1 MNIMATSKAKLYKPQ
16 MSALRGVL
24 EMTFEKTGSA
34 TADNGAVTSGTK
46 LNYTE
51 ISSQKPA
58 KSDTVNRSARDTV
71 APDDAL
77 AELVFNNCSVRP
89 VKPTDTLN
97 SLAKEVLGPKA
108 TKESI
113 QECSRMIR
121 EINGMQSNR
130 QQELK
135 SIVSPV
141 KNADGSLSFYNRDSC
156 TEKYTYWSDGSMKME
171 NSRTGRGYSCYYQ
184 PDGTRV
190 VKSWGPEA
198 ADNSV
203 ETGYPDRSY
212 KVERSDGTG
221 YVSTVDG
228 KITHWGPSLKD
239 NYTITTDKNG
249 NGQKV
254 ELDGTKSACW
264 GDGTQRVQN
273 QDGTGHVS
281 HADGSLESWGPTAS
295 HNFKVKL
302 GPNGEKEV
310 TYLDGLKYKE
320 QKNGIVTELRP
331 DGTKVE
337 WKAHQDGSHT
347 VVEVDKHG
355 EISALYIS
363 SDAPPNKRHR
373 AINIQ
378 DERWGCLNLKAD
390 PITKQ
395 H

>member
-1 MNIMATSKAKLYKPQ
+1 MRFEEASNAKTDNVAVA
-16 MSALRGVL
+16 SA
-24 EMTFEKTGSA
+24 
-34 TADNGAVTSGTK
+34 TK
-46 LNYTE
+46 LNYAD
-51 ISSQKPA
+51 IASQEPA
-58 KSDTVNRSARDTV
+58 KPDSTSRSARDTH
-71 APDDAL
+71 APSYAAPGLIFDY
-77 AELVFNNCSVRP
+77 CSVRP

-113 QECSRMIR
+113 EECSQLIR

-130 QQELK
+130 PQVLK
-135 SIVSPV
+135 SIVLPV
-141 KNADGSLSFYNRDSC
+141 KNEDGSFSFYDKDNCS
-156 TEKYTYWSDGSMKME
+156 EKYTYWQDGSMKKE
-171 NSRTGRGYSCYYQ
+171 NSQTGRGYTSYYQ

-190 VKSWGPEA
+190 MKSWGPEI

-203 ETGYPDRSY
+203 ATSYPDQSY
-212 KVERSDGTG
+212 KVESSDGTG
-221 YVSTVDG
+221 YLSTADG
-228 KITHWGPSLKD
+228 KRTHWGPNKKD

-254 ELDGTKSACW
+254 DLDGTKSACW

-295 HNFKVKL
+295 HNFKVKVGL
-302 GPNGEKEV
+302 NGEKEV
-310 TYLDGLKYKE
+310 TYLDGLKYRE
-320 QKNGIVTELRP
+320 HKNGLVTELKP

-355 EISALYIS
+355 ETSAMYIS
-363 SDAPPNKRHR
+363 LDAPPNKRHV

-378 DERWGCLNLKAD
+378 DETFGCVVLVD
-390 PITKQ
+390 EPITKK